1 MMMIIVQ
8 ILIIAVAVILTAAVL
23 PGIQIK
29 SFGTAILVAIVLAL
43 LNYFVSPVMVY
54 LSIPITIIT
63 FGLFLF
69 VINALIIM
77 LASSLVGG
85 FKVDGFW
92 WALIFS
98 VVLSFVTYLLES
110 ILMPQVTS

>member
-1 MMMIIVQ
+1 MIIVQ

-43 LNYFVSPVMVY
+43 LNYFVSPVMVF

>member
-1 MMMIIVQ
+1 MIIVQ